1 MPLLQPHLC
10 VRAGSSILRAP
21 PKGSRDGT
29 CLQLP
34 TARIKNALALPP
46 RPQKRSKSVNIHSK
60 QVFGEEGGP
69 LSTAGLE
76 RYCHETQQA
85 AHLSR
90 HHLMVGQAQLWP
102 TRPPKSIFGKRVSFS
117 STSIN
122 EHSEIFSLLLNR
134 TAEEKENKI
143 TLEVTGA
150 ERVLLQLL

>member
-10 VRAGSSILRAP
+10 MRAGASILQRAQ
-21 PKGSRDGT
+21 GT
-29 CLQLP
+29 GRVFSCQLP
-34 TARIKNALALPP
+34 ETRMPWHCLLVPKRGPKVSIFTAN
-46 RPQKRSKSVNIHSK
+46 KSLERK
-60 QVFGEEGGP
+60 EGGP

-76 RYCHETQQA
+76 GYCHETQQA
-85 AHLSR
+85 AHPSSPR
-90 HHLMVGQAQLWP
+90 LMVGQAQLWP
-102 TRPPKSIFGKRVSFS
+102 TRPPQSIFGKQVSFS
-117 STSIN
+117 SPSIN